1 MLRAVLILLLTG
13 LGVALALI
21 LGGCATFNTQVSPEY
36 RRAAVNVA
44 WIETDQV
51 RAVCRNDRALA
62 CALPGDPCR
71 IWTYPDPAFDTLGH
85 ELLHCFKG
93 YWHK

>member
-1 MLRAVLILLLTG
+1 MARAVLILCMTG

-21 LGGCATFNTQVSPEY
+21 LGGCGTFSAPVSPEY

-51 RAVCRNDRALA
+51 KAVCRNDRALA
-62 CALPGDPCR
+62 CALPSDPC
-71 IWTYPDPAFDTLGH
+71 IIYTYPEPAFDTLGH
-85 ELLHCFKG
+85 ELLHCFMG
-93 YWHK
+93 RWH